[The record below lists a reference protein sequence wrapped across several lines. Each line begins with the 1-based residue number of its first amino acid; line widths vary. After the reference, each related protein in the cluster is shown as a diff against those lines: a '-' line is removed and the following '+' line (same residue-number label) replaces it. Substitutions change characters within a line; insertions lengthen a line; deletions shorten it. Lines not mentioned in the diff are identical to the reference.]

1 LCLILLG
8 VRLVV
13 MSPVRLR
20 VRELREVQGLTGAEL
35 ARRAKVRPSTLSAI
49 ENHQT
54 TGIDF
59 DTLDRL
65 AVALGVDAGYL
76 IVHTRKGGKR

>member
-1 LCLILLG
+1 
-8 VRLVV
+8 

-54 TGIDF
+54 SGIAF
-59 DTLDRL
+59 AVLGRL
-65 AVALGVDAGYL
+65 ADALGVDAAML
-76 IVHTRKGGKR
+76 VVHSRKAGAKR

>member
-1 LCLILLG
+1 
-8 VRLVV
+8 

-49 ENHQT
+49 EHHQT
-54 TGIDF
+54 SGVDF
-59 DTLDRL
+59 DVLGRL
-65 AVALGVDAGYL
+65 ADALGVDAAML
-76 IVHTRKGGKR
+76 IVHARSGVRAR